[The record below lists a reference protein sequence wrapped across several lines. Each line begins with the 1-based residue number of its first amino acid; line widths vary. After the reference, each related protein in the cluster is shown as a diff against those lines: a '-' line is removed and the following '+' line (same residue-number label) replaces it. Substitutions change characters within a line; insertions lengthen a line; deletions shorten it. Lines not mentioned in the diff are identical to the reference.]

1 MNILYICNEYPP
13 GNSGGIGSATRN
25 LACEMVNHGHKVFV
39 AGLYAPGYGQKD
51 YEEKEGVRIWRK
63 RLSIDVGLIR
73 NDFSKRDAVI
83 LYLLRLTGVLR
94 GSYRAGIKKFLS
106 FLQELIK
113 QYQID
118 IVEWPDFNE
127 CFQLVPAKPL
137 AELLPVPVIVKLHGT
152 GSYIKHQ
159 TGQPVDGRI
168 YSAEQKHIQ
177 SADAIIAVSWHTA
190 MEYANFY
197 HIGQEIKVLYN
208 SVKTRPVSFQQDNS
222 RRTIVFVGSLSLL
235 KGLGA
240 LLTAWNTVHEKY
252 PDAVL
257 NIYGKGKPENFIHFL
272 NKKAKASVKFLGYKD
287 CHSIIQAFTTAT
299 AAIFP
304 TYTECFSVVPLEAMS
319 NGCPVIYTTRAS
331 GPELINNGVN
341 GLLVDPD
348 DQGGIVNAICSLIED
363 NRLRMKFSDNGVET
377 IKQKFNLSDSVSD
390 HLEFYQTII
399 DQYKTGDR
407 KK

>member
-25 LACEMVNHGHKVFV
+25 LADEMVNNGHKVFV
-39 AGLYAPGYGQKD
+39 AGLYAPGYGQKN
-51 YEEKEGVRIWRK
+51 YEEKEGVKIWRK
-63 RLSIDVGLIR
+63 RLNIDVGLIR
-73 NDFSKRDAVI
+73 NDFSKRDTVI
-83 LYLLRLTGVLR
+83 LHLLRVTGVLK

-127 CFQLVPAKPL
+127 CFQLVPAMPL
-137 AELLPVPVIVKLHGT
+137 AEWLPVPVIVKLHGSS
-152 GSYIKHQ
+152 SYIKHQ

-177 SADAIIAVSWHTA
+177 SANAIVAVSRHTA
-190 MEYANFY
+190 MQYAGFY
-197 HIGQEIKVLYN
+197 QINQEIKVLYN
-208 SVKTRPVSFQQDNS
+208 SVKTRPVCFQQDNS
-222 RRTIVFVGSLSLL
+222 RPTIVFAGSLSLL
-235 KGLGA
+235 KGLGS
-240 LLTAWNTVHEKY
+240 LLKAWNNVHEKY

-272 NKKAKASVKFLGYKD
+272 NNKAKSSISFLGYKD
-287 CHSIIQAFTTAT
+287 CHSIIQAFSTAS

-304 TYTECFSVVPLEAMS
+304 GYTECFSVVPLEAMS
-319 NGCPVIYTTRAS
+319 NGCPVIFTTRAS

-348 DQGGIVNAICSLIED
+348 DQDAIVTAICSLIAD
-363 NRLRMKFSDNGVET
+363 NRLREKFSENGIET
-377 IKQKFNLSDSVSD
+377 IKRKFNLSDSAFD
-390 HLEFYQTII
+390 HLEFYQTVI
-399 DQYKTGDR
+399 DQYKTGGR